1 MVLAAAGGVEHEY
14 LVSLAQKY
22 FGHIERGTDEVLQY
36 EPGKFSPSY
45 VIN

>member
-36 EPGKFSPSY
+36 EPGNFSPSY